1 LCQKR
6 AIDTQRSKISSRG
19 VFDKPKYIEPTFL
32 KIGGKTLLPLFDIIL
47 GDYYMTVYIYLRVST
62 DKQDIDTQMQSINRY
77 LTENNITEYKTIKDE
92 GVSGSVPAKQ
102 RPGFKTLLEVIDE
115 GDILIV
121 SELTRLGRSLSD
133 VITTLDELVKRGVR
147 IVSVK
152 EGLDST
158 RDEMQFKIMT
168 TLIALFADLERQF
181 IRQRTKEGLERARK
195 EGKKLGRP
203 AAIKE
208 EDIPVLIK
216 LYERGMT
223 RKEIARALKVSEAT
237 VSRVLK
243 RLKEEGVI
251 EERRVVRVNK
261 KKLKEV
267 VGDER

>member
-1 LCQKR
+1 MH
-6 AIDTQRSKISSRG
+6 IHSSE
-19 VFDKPKYIEPTFL
+19 YAFL
-32 KIGGKTLLPLFDIIL
+32 KVYSKTLYHLFDIIS
-47 GDYYMTVYIYLRVST
+47 GDQHMTVYIYLRVST
-62 DKQDIDTQMQSINRY
+62 DKQDIDTQMQSINKY
-77 LTENNITEYKTIKDE
+77 LSQNNITDYKIVKDE

-102 RPGFKTLLEVIDE
+102 RPGFRTLLEVIDD

-195 EGKKLGRP
+195 DGKKLGRP
-203 AAIKE
+203 PAIKD

-216 LYERGMT
+216 LYEKGMT

-243 RLKEEGVI
+243 RLKEEGII
-251 EERRVVRVNK
+251 EERRVVKVNK
-261 KKLKEV
+261 KKLREV
-267 VGDER
+267 ANDE